1 MKVNPINF
9 GYSPAFKADIRVNY
23 PKIDSFPKEHADII
37 RPIMEEME
45 TAFEDP
51 ETDNIMID
59 VDVHRSEA
67 IKRPAYRI
75 GFIESYKDPL
85 RAKKEIVRNYENK
98 HPGRSNED
106 IEELKKPELS
116 PDMLK
121 RLKSKSR
128 TGIAAIYI
136 ENWKSEAKPR
146 IYDRINTIIRGM
158 KVLPPDIEKIEP
170 IEHVERVGWNV

>member
-9 GYSPAFKADIRVNY
+9 GYAPAFKADVRVNY

-51 ETDNIMID
+51 QTDNIMID
-59 VDVHRSEA
+59 VDVYRSEA

-75 GFIESYKDPL
+75 SFIKSFKDPL
-85 RAKKEIVRNYENK
+85 RAKEEIVRNFDKKFPNDNYK
-98 HPGRSNED
+98 D
-106 IEELKKPELS
+106 IEELRKPELS

-146 IYDRINTIIRGM
+146 IYDMIDAIISGM

-170 IEHVERVGWNV
+170 LDYIETVGWNV